1 MQKRQLIDTIRSLN
15 PTTSE
20 TFLSQFDE
28 SSLRDYLTR
37 LESVRRHETLIA
49 EWVRPRRKAS

>member
-1 MQKRQLIDTIRSLN
+1 MDKRQLIDSIRSLN
-15 PTTSE
+15 PSTSA
-20 TFLSQFDE
+20 TFLGQFDA
-28 SSLRDYLTR
+28 SSLRDYLNR